1 MAIRNI
7 VKDGDDILLKNCR
20 PVTVFDDKLAQLLED
35 MAETMHEAD
44 GVGLAGPQVGIRR
57 RVVTIDIGEGV
68 MELVNPEFLE
78 TSGEQECVEGCL
90 SFPGE
95 YGITKRPKHVK
106 VRAQDRHGKVFEFEA
121 DDFLANVCSHEFDH
135 LDGIVFKTRA
145 VRMLSPEELEN
156 MK

>member
-1 MAIRNI
+1 MGLRTI
-7 VKDGDDILLKNCR
+7 VQDGDPILTKKCR
-20 PVTVFDDKLAQLLED
+20 PVTNFDDKLAQLLED